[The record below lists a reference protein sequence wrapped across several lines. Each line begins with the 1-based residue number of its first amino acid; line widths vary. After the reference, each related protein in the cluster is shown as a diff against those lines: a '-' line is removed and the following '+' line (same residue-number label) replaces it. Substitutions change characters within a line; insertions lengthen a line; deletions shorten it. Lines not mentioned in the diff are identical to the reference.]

1 MIKQGAEAK
10 LFKCNFL
17 GQEVVVKQ
25 RFKKLYRHPFLDD
38 KLARKRTSQEVRSM
52 LKCHKAGI
60 KIPIIYFVNL
70 DTNEIYMEEIK
81 ASITLKDEIN
91 ALNHC
96 SSEQNLLHDLMKKV
110 GCIIS
115 KMHSAEIIHGDLTT
129 SNILIKVAVKDIYF
143 IDFGL
148 SLISNL
154 SEDMAVDL
162 YVLERAFLSTHPG
175 SQILFSIILD
185 SYIKNSD
192 DKNRTQDVISKLDD
206 VRSRG
211 RKRVMIG

>member
-10 LFKCNFL
+10 VYRCEFF

-25 RFKKLYRHPFLDD
+25 RFKKSYRHPILDD
-38 KLARKRTSQEVRSM
+38 KLTRKRTSQEVRSM
-52 LKCHKAGI
+52 LRCHKAGI
-60 KIPIIYFVNL
+60 KIPIILFVNHVA
-70 DTNEIYMEEIK
+70 NEIYMEEIK
-81 ASITLKDEIN
+81 DSTTLKEEIEKK
-91 ALNHC
+91 
-96 SSEQNLLHDLMKKV
+96 SSCYLKQNKLEDVMKNIGV
-110 GCIIS
+110 IIS

-129 SNILIKVAVKDIYF
+129 SNILIKEEKNIYF

-148 SLISNL
+148 SVISNL

-162 YVLERAFLSTHPG
+162 YVLERAFLSTHPC
-175 SQILFSIILD
+175 SSLLFSIILD
-185 SYIKNSD
+185 SYIESFNDHK
-192 DKNRTQDVISKLDD
+192 KVQEVISKLND